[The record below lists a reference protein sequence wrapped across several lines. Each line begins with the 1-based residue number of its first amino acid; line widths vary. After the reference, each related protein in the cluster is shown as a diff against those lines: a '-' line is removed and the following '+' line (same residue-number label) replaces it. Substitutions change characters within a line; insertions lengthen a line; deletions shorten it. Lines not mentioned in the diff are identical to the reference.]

1 MFPKRLQQ
9 NPRVLALTLAIT
21 FISGANFFAVLMFW
35 PTQAYN
41 MYGHD
46 PIGVGVRGL
55 PIGFA
60 VMVGG
65 VACLIALT
73 MTGGK
78 IRLLMIVST
87 ILMTLGTG
95 LMALARPDNIGPVI
109 VILIVAGLGIGGI
122 LVPASIITTIICPD
136 DLIATVSALTLSIRV
151 LGGAVGVSSCK
162 HGVFIAWLTKMPST
176 LSTTMCSSTSLSTSL
191 WSTLHVSHRILH
203 GITNY
208 SADAKLQLPLS

>member
-1 MFPKRLQQ
+1 MIQVSGPATNFPRGGYQYPWASTHVLVPLILGAVLIIAFIVWEARFAVNPMFPKRLQQ

-46 PIGVGVRGL
+46 PVGVGVRGL

-60 VMVGG
+60 VMFGG

-73 MTGGK
+73 LTGGK
-78 IRLLMIVST
+78 IRLLMIIST
-87 ILMTLGTG
+87 VLMTLGTG

-151 LGGAVGVSSCK
+151 LGGAIGY
-162 HGVFIAWLTKMPST
+162 
-176 LSTTMCSSTSLSTSL
+176 
-191 WSTLHVSHRILH
+191 VSHALAV
-203 GITNY
+203 
-208 SADAKLQLPLS
+208 S